1 MIILRHKCA
10 GVLAYAEKEEVES
23 LLECQCISG
32 WVHWAL
38 LGLMALSAA
47 LALTFVAKCAKAWID
62 GRGGFEP
69 MLTREQAIERQIA
82 QQDQRI
88 ALYRQQGRASGEVA
102 RVEEKKEKLQKL
114 VR

>member
-1 MIILRHKCA
+1 MIILCHKCA

-32 WVHWAL
+32 WV
-38 LGLMALSAA
+38 
-47 LALTFVAKCAKAWID
+47 
-62 GRGGFEP
+62 RGFEP

-82 QQDQRI
+82 QQDQWI